1 MKHIRITN
9 LDHLSLMIEGES
21 LKQKRELL
29 AESALMTAVVFAK
42 DQANAAK
49 MAKSL
54 EELANSIEADGD
66 NLGKKLNEAV
76 LNVESAT
83 SDFVK
88 PLREE
93 AARLTKLATAP
104 VRPPTRKPF
113 ERKNPPKATI
123 SLEEQAAIEAKA
135 REK

>member
-1 MKHIRITN
+1 MSKHIRITN

-29 AESALMTAVVFAK
+29 AEAALMTSTPFAK
-42 DQANAAK
+42 DQSNAAK

-54 EELANSIEADGD
+54 EELANSIEQDGD

-93 AARLTKLATAP
+93 AARLTKLAAAP
-104 VRPPTRKPF
+104 VAPRKPF
-113 ERKNPPKATI
+113 ERKVPKATI
-123 SLEEQAAIEAKA
+123 SLEEQAAIDAKGGV
-135 REK
+135 K